1 MKKLIL
7 TVTLAIAALAMIAPA
22 SKADNERQRDNE
34 RDQRREDQRR
44 TDAWT
49 DFRQL
54 RAEVYQLDL
63 LFSRV
68 DSRLGYGYGPG
79 YHGGGQLR
87 WEYSRLV
94 RDRER
99 LNYELNRRPL
109 DRLRIHALIDGM
121 RDRLRELEV
130 QARVRSYSRYR

>member
-1 MKKLIL
+1 MRKFIL
-7 TVTLAIAALAMIAPA
+7 TATVAIAALTAIAPA
-22 SKADNERQRDNE
+22 SQAYEERD
-34 RDQRREDQRR
+34 RDQRREDTRR
-44 TDAWT
+44 NEAWT

-68 DSRLGYGYGPG
+68 NSRLYYGRGS
-79 YHGGGQLR
+79 QLR

-109 DRLRIHALIDGM
+109 DRLRIHSLIDRM
-121 RDRLRELEV
+121 RDQLRELEV
-130 QARVRSYSRYR
+130 QMRVRSHSYYR

>member
-1 MKKLIL
+1 MRKFIL
-7 TVTLAIAALAMIAPA
+7 TATLAIAALTAIAPA
-22 SKADNERQRDNE
+22 SQAYEDRN
-34 RDQRREDQRR
+34 RDQRREDNRR
-44 TDAWT
+44 NEAWT

-68 DSRLGYGYGPG
+68 DSRLYYGTRSP
-79 YHGGGQLR
+79 LR

-109 DRLRIHALIDGM
+109 DRLRIHSLIDRM
-121 RDRLRELEV
+121 RDQLRELEV
-130 QARVRSYSRYR
+130 RLRVRSHSYYR

>member
-1 MKKLIL
+1 MRNFIL
-7 TVTLAIAALAMIAPA
+7 TAILAIAALTAIAPA
-22 SKADNERQRDNE
+22 SQAYEERN
-34 RDQRREDQRR
+34 RDQRREDTRR
-44 TDAWT
+44 NEAWT

-68 DSRLGYGYGPG
+68 DSRLYYGTRNP
-79 YHGGGQLR
+79 LR

-109 DRLRIHALIDGM
+109 DRLRIHSLIDRM
-121 RDRLRELEV
+121 RDQLRELEV
-130 QARVRSYSRYR
+130 RLRVRSHSYYR

>member
-1 MKKLIL
+1 MKKLVL
-7 TVTLAIAALAMIAPA
+7 TATIAIAALTMIAPA
-22 SKADNERQRDNE
+22 SPADNERQRE
-34 RDQRREDQRR
+34 SARDQRREDDRR
-44 TDAWT
+44 NEAWA

-68 DSRLGYGYGPG
+68 NGRFGYGGRS
-79 YHGGGQLR
+79 QLR

-99 LNYELNRRPL
+99 LDYELNRRPL
-109 DRLRIHALIDGM
+109 DRLRVHSLID
-121 RDRLRELEV
+121 R
-130 QARVRSYSRYR
+130 